1 MIMKIQAFILLT
13 SILTTNIIHSQN
25 LPEKPMASEVRS
37 YNQTNLMKIEI
48 GDDKIKVV
56 EKMGGIQTIQ
66 TYTKTGISLW
76 TYKKVKE
83 KAQVISNPYSRD
95 LKKDKEGNAIEI
107 LWYYTDIK
115 KVDDAITKDEQTP
128 IILEN
133 NAVVGM
139 GWGFYEDYAKRKEI
153 TIDVR

>member
-1 MIMKIQAFILLT
+1 MKIHTFILLT

-25 LPEKPMASEVRS
+25 LPEKPIESEVRS

-48 GDDKIKVV
+48 GDDKIKVIQ
-56 EKMGGIQTIQ
+56 KMGGIQTIQ
-66 TYTKTGISLW
+66 TYTKTGTSLW

-107 LWYYTDIK
+107 LWYYTDLK
-115 KVDDAITKDEQTP
+115 KVDGAITKDEQTP